1 MKKFYIKTFGCQMNV
16 YDSERVASLLLNKG
30 MKMTENEKEAD
41 IIIIN
46 TCSVREKPLQKL
58 FSTIGRFEPV
68 LKDEDVKIFVMGCV
82 AKQMQEK
89 LTKLN
94 KHIDGVFPPD
104 KEYMIPEII
113 EKSYKKSF
121 VAKSLSDIPD
131 KELFPKDSFGPV
143 FSKISSSVT
152 IMHGCNNFCTYCI
165 VPFVRGREVSRDS
178 SKIIEEIKLLE
189 EKGIKEITLLGQN
202 VNSYKDDENTD
213 FPKLLYKIAEKTTLD
228 RIRFVTSHPKDFN
241 ENLAKAF
248 SEIPTLMPYL
258 HLPAQSG
265 SNKVLK
271 AMKRG
276 YTIEDYKAKI
286 ELAKKYC
293 PEISLSSDFITGF
306 PGETEQD
313 FKETLKLLDEIKY
326 DMIYAFAYSPRPL
339 TKAAN
344 FEDNVSLKE
353 KNARLNTM
361 LDKQRQIMRNVR
373 ARFQHKIVKVLLE
386 NKSPRGNSMMG
397 RSEHNIITHAL
408 GATQKEIGTIVKV
421 KVAEV
426 LENTLRGEKI

>member
-16 YDSERVASLLLNKG
+16 YDSERVAAMLLNKG
-30 MKMTENEKEAD
+30 MEMTDNEKEAD
-41 IIIIN
+41 VIIIN

-58 FSTIGRFEPV
+58 FSTIGMFEPV
-68 LKDEDVKIFVMGCV
+68 LKDENVKIFVMGCV

-104 KEYMIPEII
+104 KEFMIPEII

-121 VAKSLSDIPD
+121 VAKSLNDVPD
-131 KELFPKDSFGPV
+131 KELFPQNSFGPV
-143 FSKISSSVT
+143 FSRISSSVT

-178 SKIIEEIKLLE
+178 DTIISEIKLLE
-189 EKGIKEITLLGQN
+189 EKGVKEITLLGQN
-202 VNSYKDDENTD
+202 VNSYKDEENTN
-213 FPKLLYKIAEKTTLD
+213 FPKLLYKIAEKTTLQ

-241 ENLAKAF
+241 EELAKAF

-265 SNKVLK
+265 SNRILNL
-271 AMKRG
+271 MKRG
-276 YTIEDYKAKI
+276 YTIENYKEKI

-306 PGETEQD
+306 PGETHKDFEQ
-313 FKETLKLLDEIKY
+313 TLKLLDEIKY
-326 DMIYAFAYSPRPL
+326 DMIYAFVYSPRPL

-344 FEDNVSLKE
+344 FEDNITLKE
-353 KNARLNTM
+353 KNNRLNIM
-361 LDKQRQIMRNVR
+361 LEKQRKIMKEIRG
-373 ARFQHKIVKVLLE
+373 RFQDKTVKVLLE

-408 GATQKEIGTIVKV
+408 NTKESEIGTIVKV
-421 KVAEV
+421 KVSEV
-426 LENTLRGEKI
+426 LENTLRGEKL